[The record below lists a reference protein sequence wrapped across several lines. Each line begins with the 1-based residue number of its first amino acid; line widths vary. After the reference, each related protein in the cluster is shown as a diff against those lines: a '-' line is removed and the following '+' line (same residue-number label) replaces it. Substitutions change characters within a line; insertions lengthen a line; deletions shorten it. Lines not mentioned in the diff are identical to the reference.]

1 MALEVNFYA
10 GDKES
15 YEAEL
20 DKDHGGLYALID
32 GNGLYRGNEPVAGP
46 CPIDIKCTTV
56 SSSVSESSNRTTF
69 SGTFECPE
77 SISFL
82 FEFFTQ
88 YHGSGSRPVR
98 VHNLLDTSILMY
110 NSSLTLATE
119 EDARRSVEFVQAKL
133 SPDSS
138 VENPIS
144 IRADI
149 YQLKLWD
156 NGDFQFVCIGDN
168 IPLSSTSIADLVER
182 IQKVETSVTWTTLD

>member
-10 GDKES
+10 GDKSS

-46 CPIDIKCTTV
+46 CPIDIECKTV

-82 FEFFTQ
+82 FEFFAQ

-98 VHNLLDTSILMY
+98 VHSLLDTSILMY
-110 NSSLTLATE
+110 NSNVNSATE
-119 EDARRSVEFVQAKL
+119 EDTRRSVEFVQAKL

-144 IRADI
+144 ISADI

-156 NGDFQFVCIGDN
+156 DGEFEFVCIGDN

-182 IQKVETSVTWTTLD
+182 IQKIETSVTWTTLD